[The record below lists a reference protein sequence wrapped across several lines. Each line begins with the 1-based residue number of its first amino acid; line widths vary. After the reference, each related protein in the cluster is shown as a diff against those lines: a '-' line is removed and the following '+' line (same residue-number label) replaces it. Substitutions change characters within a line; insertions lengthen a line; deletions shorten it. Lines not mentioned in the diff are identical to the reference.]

1 MTRTV
6 ILLLAAAAPASGGC
20 AALTNPVVDAVPIT
34 HLPPE
39 VIGRPKADLRPLPL
53 TLLRQRPPT
62 EYPLDSGDVLAVVA
76 SEVIAPG
83 DQAPP
88 VQFPDQPGRPAVAG
102 YPVPV
107 RDDGTISIPLLAPI
121 PVRGKTVR
129 EVERILLE
137 TVTGKRGGKEL
148 VKPEAARV
156 SVQLLQRRQYQV
168 LVVRGDTPSGNGVG
182 PSGFGG
188 GGIGGGLGIGGLI
201 PGAGFAGGGAGGKQ
215 GLGFNVSLPAYENDI
230 LRALNSTGGLPGAD
244 AKNEVVVIRGGAA
257 YCDAADQASR
267 TIRIPLR
274 VYPDQPVTIRE
285 EDVILHDGDVLM
297 IESREREVFYTG
309 GILGS
314 GIFPLPRDTDL
325 DVIQAIA
332 FARGPLV
339 NGSFSQT
346 AFTSSSINTGLGNP
360 NATLVSVLRQL
371 PDQRQIEIRVD
382 VAKALREPK
391 ERLRLQPGDILI
403 MQETPKQAMV
413 RYLTQTI
420 RITTVFDVI
429 KSASINSTG
438 VSTNP

>member
-6 ILLLAAAAPASGGC
+6 ILLLAAASASGGC
-20 AALTNPVVDAVPIT
+20 AALTNPVADAVPMT

-53 TLLRQRPPT
+53 TLLRQRPPAD
-62 EYPLDSGDVLAVVA
+62 YPLDSGDVLAVVA

-88 VQFPDQPGRPAVAG
+88 VQLPDQPGRPAVVG

-137 TVTGKRGGKEL
+137 TVTGKRGGREL

-188 GGIGGGLGIGGLI
+188 GGVGGGLGLGGLI
-201 PGAGFAGGGAGGKQ
+201 PGAGFAAGGGATGKQ
-215 GLGFNVSLPAYENDI
+215 GMGFNVSLPAYENDVF
-230 LRALNSTGGLPGAD
+230 RALNATGGLPGAD
-244 AKNEVVVIRGGAA
+244 AKNEVLVIRGGAG

-267 TIRIPLR
+267 TIRIPLQA
-274 VYPDQPVTIRE
+274 YPDQPITIRE
-285 EDVILHDGDVLM
+285 EDVILHDGDVVM
-297 IESREREVFYTG
+297 IESRQREVFYTG

-314 GIFPLPRDTDL
+314 GIFPLPRDIDL
-325 DVIQAIA
+325 DVIQAICLV
-332 FARGPLV
+332 RGPLV
-339 NGSFSQT
+339 NGSFSQS
-346 AFTSSSINTGLGNP
+346 ALNGSSVSSGLGNP

-391 ERLRLQPGDILI
+391 ERLRLQPGDIVV

-413 RYLTQTI
+413 RYITNQL
-420 RITTVFDVI
+420 RISTTFDVI
-429 KSASINSTG
+429 KSASINSVGTII
-438 VSTNP
+438 NP